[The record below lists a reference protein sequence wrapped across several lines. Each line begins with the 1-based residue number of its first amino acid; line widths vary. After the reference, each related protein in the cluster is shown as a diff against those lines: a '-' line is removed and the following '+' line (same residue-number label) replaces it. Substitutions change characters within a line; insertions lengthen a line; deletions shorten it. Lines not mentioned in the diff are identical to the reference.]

1 MMYYVTLYHIAGNVS
16 KVFRHFI
23 VYFAILF
30 DISRQIFIHFSN
42 SYCFPD
48 VSFHNQNCSTGSII
62 DMQCNKTAVTVLPD
76 NSGL

>member
-1 MMYYVTLYHIAGNVS
+1 RKLRHSLRRPSRSDLVQFLF
-16 KVFRHFI
+16 VFP
-23 VYFAILF
+23 
-30 DISRQIFIHFSN
+30 N

-48 VSFHNQNCSTGSII
+48 VSFHNQNCSNGSII

>member
-1 MMYYVTLYHIAGNVS
+1 MHYFILYHTAGNVS

-30 DISRQIFIHFSN
+30 DISRQIFIYFSN

-48 VSFHNQNCSTGSII
+48 VSFHNQNYSNGSII